1 MGLELTTSEYKKL
14 WKKFDKS
21 GDGKIDYA
29 EFNNHIGGLIHPK
42 TEMVLKRPETPKIK
56 DWQKRAMARGL
67 KKKVRDI
74 EATFKAVDMDNSGY
88 ISHQEFYQ
96 LLRKLGMAK
105 ISNEDS
111 YSMMI
116 QYRDP
121 KNDTG
126 EMTYD
131 EFFKCITDYMKIP
144 SDLDE
149 FEDGMKPMALADA
162 EKIMADKLFNKF
174 DKVQKAFRLYDE
186 DHSGELSYDEFRNMI
201 KSMNVGMTNEHIVA
215 LIQRYDPDGDGSIS
229 YDEFCKMVG
238 PLIHPTSANS
248 SKSHNDMM
256 AKSGAQD
263 GLVHNANKV
272 FAKPTDDDDGPIGGV
287 GDGKAPVPT
296 KADEVKL
303 KKKGHDD
310 DHHSH
315 HDEEHG
321 AAGGGDPQPPEGAA
335 RAGSA
340 AHSTHS
346 NGAAHHGVA
355 APRPAAHPHAAAGA
369 GAGARRAGSVAT
381 SQLDVNATEEKMR
394 RVLGKS
400 WTAVFKQVKDS
411 EAAPRPDAFRDMMAE
426 RGVPL
431 TSKEVRALGL
441 KYSADGGA
449 IDAQRLLTST
459 FGGKAGPRPGS
470 AAAPGAAA
478 KSAFSKPPAGPS
490 RPGTSSAH
498 AATAKGAL

>member
-14 WKKFDKS
+14 WAKFDRS

-67 KKKVRDI
+67 KKKVKDI

-111 YSMMI
+111 YSMMQ

-121 KNDTG
+121 ANDTG
-126 EMTYD
+126 EMTYA
-131 EFFKCITDYMKIP
+131 EFYKCITDYMKIP

-162 EKIMADKLFNKF
+162 EKIMATKLFNKF

-186 DHSGELSYDEFRNMI
+186 DKSGELSYDEFRNMI
-201 KSMNVGMTNEHIVA
+201 RSMNVGMTNEHIVA

-238 PLIHPTSANS
+238 PLIHPDAKNTSKA
-248 SKSHNDMM
+248 HEDMM
-256 AKSGAQD
+256 VKSGAQD
-263 GLVHNANKV
+263 GLIMNANKK
-272 FAKPTDDDDGPIGGV
+272 FAKVEDDDGPIGGF
-287 GDGKAPVPT
+287 GDGKAPAPT
-296 KADEVKL
+296 KADEI
-303 KKKGHDD
+303 KKAAAKD
-310 DHHSH
+310 DHHHDDH
-315 HDEEHG
+315 HEEEH
-321 AAGGGDPQPPEGAA
+321 AAGGDPQPPEAAAA
-335 RAGSA
+335 RAAAPAAHHGGGSA
-340 AHSTHS
+340 AAHHG
-346 NGAAHHGVA
+346 GAAHHGVA
-355 APRPAAHPHAAAGA
+355 AAAV
-369 GAGARRAGSVAT
+369 RRAGSVAT

-400 WTAVFKQVKDS
+400 WTAVYKQVKDA

-441 KYSADGGA
+441 KYGAGEGA

-459 FGGKAGPRPGS
+459 FQGKAAPRPGS
-470 AAAPGAAA
+470 AAVGAGA
-478 KSAFSKPPAGPS
+478 KSAFSKPPSAAGS
-490 RPGTSSAH
+490 ARPGT
-498 AATAKGAL
+498 ATGKAVF